1 MRALVT
7 GGAGF
12 IGSHLVDRLIADGHS
27 VKVWDNLSTGKR
39 EQVNP
44 AAQFHEISVDHIC
57 SELHDEDKI
66 DVIFHLAG
74 EARIQPS
81 FRSPRLAHDSNVTGT
96 VNMLEVARTCKARL
110 VYAGSSSVYH
120 DMFANPYTFTKQL
133 AEYYCALYYTI
144 YKVPV
149 AIARFFNVYGPRQIE
164 EGAYATVV
172 GIFEK
177 QKREHKPLTVT
188 GNGEQRRDFTHV
200 YDIVDGLVQIGQE
213 NRNGEVYNLGTGE
226 NFSINEVAMMFH
238 SPVVH
243 IPKRPGEAWV
253 TLADTRMARK
263 LGWEPKH
270 RLPDYIEGVLN
281 ETPTS

>member
-1 MRALVT
+1 MRTLVT

-12 IGSHLVDRLIADGHS
+12 IGSHLVDRLIADGHY

-44 AAQFHEISVDHIC
+44 AAEFYEISVDHIYPP
-57 SELHDEDKI
+57 LHDEDKI

-81 FRSPRLAHDSNVTGT
+81 FRDPMLAHYSNVTGT
-96 VNMLEVARTCKARL
+96 VNMLELARVCKAQL

-133 AEYYCALYYTI
+133 AEYYCTLYNKI
-144 YKVPV
+144 YQVPV
-149 AIARFFNVYGPRQIE
+149 AIIRFFNVYGPRQIE

-172 GIFEK
+172 GVFEK

-200 YDIVDGLVQIGQE
+200 YDIVDGLVRIGQE
-213 NRNGEVYNLGTGE
+213 HHNGEVYNLGSSE
-226 NFSINEVAMMFH
+226 NFSINEVAAMFH
-238 SPVVH
+238 APVVH

-253 TLADTRMARK
+253 TLADTRMSRK

-281 ETPTS
+281 ETLTR